1 MKFEE
6 VLPALRE
13 GKKIRLKEWEEIE
26 YIYMPKNKTDLKTED
41 YHSVNL
47 SWQDLFSG
55 DWEIIKEPKKVR
67 VKLKDLTEKEFR
79 NWKNEKCEADCEHCI
94 FENVGCA
101 EWKNNCWVKNKNLY
115 SDKFLDQEIEI
126 GEGINYE
133 R

>member
-6 VLPALRE
+6 ILPALRE
-13 GKKIRLKEWEEIE
+13 GKKIRLKEWKEIQ
-26 YIYMPKNKTDLKTED
+26 YIYMPKNESDLKTED

-47 SWQDLFSG
+47 SWQDLFSD
-55 DWEIIKEPKKVR
+55 DWEIVEEKKKIKLR
-67 VKLKDLTEKEFR
+67 DLTEKEFQ

-94 FENVGCA
+94 FEKVGCA
-101 EWKNNCWVKNKNLY
+101 EWKDNCWVKNKNLY
-115 SDKFLDQEIEI
+115 SDKFLNQEIEI